1 MLENAGSTSIHSVL
15 PPIQEEAQNTQ
26 FSAFDGLVN
35 QLEAEAEADA
45 EADADSKDNEQV
57 QEEEE
62 EEEAPS
68 RPATATAS
76 KQHSEYAN
84 SEAIGSNQVAA
95 EENLPASQSPGTP
108 AQKSNNNDEDEYELL

>member
-1 MLENAGSTSIHSVL
+1 MLENAGSTSIHSLL

-35 QLEAEAEADA
+35 QLEAEAEQDV
-45 EADADSKDNEQV
+45 EADAKDDEQV

-68 RPATATAS
+68 RPVTATAS

-108 AQKSNNNDEDEYELL
+108 AQKSNNDDEDEYELL

>member
-1 MLENAGSTSIHSVL
+1 MLENAGSTSIHSLL

-35 QLEAEAEADA
+35 QLEAEAEQDV
-45 EADADSKDNEQV
+45 EADADAKDDEKEQ
-57 QEEEE
+57 EDE

-68 RPATATAS
+68 RPVTATAS

-95 EENLPASQSPGTP
+95 EENLPASQSP
-108 AQKSNNNDEDEYELL
+108 

>member
-45 EADADSKDNEQV
+45 DAKDNEQV